1 MGNSVALF
9 HSGTT
14 AGQAVELLELVLLEL
29 ALLELAL
36 LELALLELALL
47 ELALLELAL
56 EVGDPRLEV
65 SGALTLRRCTKR
77 EEAVVRLAITAGYK
91 ALSKTCGGGGVG
103 GGGDRQRRRKA
114 CHVTR

>member
-1 MGNSVALF
+1 LGYSVALF

-14 AGQAVELLELVLLEL
+14 VGQAVE
-29 ALLELAL
+29 
-36 LELALLELALL
+36 LL

-103 GGGDRQRRRKA
+103 GGGDRQRRRKV

>member
-1 MGNSVALF
+1 VALF

-14 AGQAVELLELVLLEL
+14 VGQAVE
-29 ALLELAL
+29 LLELAL

-91 ALSKTCGGGGVG
+91 ALSKTCGGGG
-103 GGGDRQRRRKA
+103 GDRQRRRKA

>member
-1 MGNSVALF
+1 
-9 HSGTT
+9 
-14 AGQAVELLELVLLEL
+14 VE
-29 ALLELAL
+29 
-36 LELALLELALL
+36 LLELALL

-103 GGGDRQRRRKA
+103 GGGGGGGGGDRQRRRKA